1 MFGRYWRKCPP
12 GPSCAHAPRLPRP
25 NAPPMRARKEPT
37 CKPLGKPGRED
48 GPHERPTVI
57 RVSGWSA
64 AVRVVCC
71 ACVCVLGGRGPAR
84 VQAARARVR
93 VRECEGV
100 GESRGGHPRFLGAP
114 HWCEKREASHQKIID
129 LDDLP
134 CPRNPCPPP
143 YLAVAAR
150 WRDTT
155 LSLRHRN
162 RPVLVVFGLWIT
174 HTRSLKTKKKRPPK
188 KNTAARSD
196 ARASFN
202 VLPPSLWPSSHRCS
216 HASSSS
222 VHRRHTRVQV
232 GRPRTAASGQTTGPA
247 GWPQTQR

>member
-114 HWCEKREASHQKIID
+114 HWCEKREASHQTKSSTSMIFPAPETPAHPRISPSQRAGETRHC
-129 LDDLP
+129 P
-134 CPRNPCPPP
+134 CAIETALCWLCLGCGSHT
-143 YLAVAAR
+143 LAR
-150 WRDTT
+150 
-155 LSLRHRN
+155 
-162 RPVLVVFGLWIT
+162 
-174 HTRSLKTKKKRPPK
+174 
-188 KNTAARSD
+188 
-196 ARASFN
+196 
-202 VLPPSLWPSSHRCS
+202 
-216 HASSSS
+216 
-222 VHRRHTRVQV
+222 
-232 GRPRTAASGQTTGPA
+232 
-247 GWPQTQR
+247 